1 MENVGVSGEFG
12 GGSRGSFCTPSK
24 FRGRMLKVG
33 VGMTPTAICRISK
46 AVDYYSFLDMMP
58 MASAG
63 KRRKGRCTAVIL
75 NMGLDTG
82 CLLVRGNVI
91 PVQRSTHS
99 TKSQVTATS
108 NESRALDWLM

>member
-1 MENVGVSGEFG
+1 
-12 GGSRGSFCTPSK
+12 
-24 FRGRMLKVG
+24 
-33 VGMTPTAICRISK
+33 
-46 AVDYYSFLDMMP
+46 
-58 MASAG
+58 
-63 KRRKGRCTAVIL
+63 
-75 NMGLDTG
+75 MGLDTG